1 MKTHK
6 ILLLAIAFMMAIPAT
21 AQTEN
26 ETKASVVNWGLKMQA
41 NASNIVLHHVYE
53 DLHSNMNLGGELG
66 AFIDF
71 NISEH
76 FLIQFNWIG
85 FAEHTNLV
93 NNDLRDQLWTLGI
106 EIPIYA
112 LARFGS
118 EKTGYIYFGGGPFT
132 EFSLH
137 GIMDGDSGKMNPYKH
152 VVGVNDQGEEEF
164 ALSDNHSGLGIYIG
178 YELPCGL
185 QFNASYQHS
194 ISDILAF
201 KHQSP
206 MNARP
211 QKLVLGV
218 GWRF

>member
-93 NNDLRDQLWTLGI
+93 NNWASRFLFMPWLDSVAKRRVISILEEDRSPSSHCMASWT
-106 EIPIYA
+106 A
-112 LARFGS
+112 TAAR
-118 EKTGYIYFGGGPFT
+118 
-132 EFSLH
+132 
-137 GIMDGDSGKMNPYKH
+137 
-152 VVGVNDQGEEEF
+152 
-164 ALSDNHSGLGIYIG
+164 
-178 YELPCGL
+178 
-185 QFNASYQHS
+185 
-194 ISDILAF
+194 
-201 KHQSP
+201 
-206 MNARP
+206 
-211 QKLVLGV
+211 
-218 GWRF
+218 